1 MRDFVQCHKLEEL
14 ARYLI
19 TAKPQL
25 LSLPD
30 GSVYTDP
37 LPHTLLYGE
46 ADIDGFAG
54 SHIPKRV

>member
-1 MRDFVQCHKLEEL
+1 VRDFVQSHKFEEL

-25 LSLPD
+25 LSLPN

-37 LPHTLLYGE
+37 LPHTLLYCE
-46 ADIDGFAG
+46 ANIDGFAG
-54 SHIPKRV
+54 SHVPKRV